1 MMTDYRI
8 ILRSEM
14 YVVQR
19 EVTEGNWGVESV
31 HDQMKEARRA
41 RRFLEAA
48 DQTRAFEVLE

>member
-1 MMTDYRI
+1 MTDYRI

-14 YVVQR
+14 YVVQKD
-19 EVTEGNWGVESV
+19 TSGTWGVESV
-31 HDQMKEARRA
+31 HDQLKEARRA